1 MDSLKKILGSIGKFI
16 LYILEF
22 IIIIY
27 VVVITTFLLCRNK
40 YGYTEV
46 GSTTLVPLKID
57 TAEYIKDGKEGN
69 LLVVKKTSNLK
80 EGDLIYYYTSEDERY
95 VVKSDYIK
103 SIFNGDGNKLYT
115 LDDGVGSTVVS
126 TRVLG
131 KYANQYA
138 GFGTIFALLTSKF
151 GFLFLVL
158 LPIMCIFIYQLYS
171 LIMVLKYEK
180 VELSELDK
188 ELNET
193 EEKEKKKEETKKVET
208 KEEEKKEEP
217 EKVETKVEEKK
228 EEPEKVETKVEE
240 KKEEPEKVETKE
252 EEKKEEPEKIESK
265 LEEKKEEPEKIES
278 KLEEK
283 KEDLTPEED
292 IEIL

>member
-1 MDSLKKILGSIGKFI
+1 MDSLKKIFESIGKFL
-16 LYILEF
+16 LYIFEF

-27 VVVITTFLLCRNK
+27 VIVITTFLLFRNK

-46 GSTTLVPLKID
+46 GNTTFVPLKID

-69 LLVVKKTSNLK
+69 LLVVKNTPNLK
-80 EGDLIYYYTSEDERY
+80 EGDLIYYYTTEDERY

-115 LDDGVGSTVVS
+115 LNDEAGSTVVS

-131 KYANQYA
+131 KYANQYS
-138 GFGTIFALLTSKF
+138 GFGTIFSILTSKF
-151 GFLFLVL
+151 GFLLLVL

-180 VELSELDK
+180 VELSSLDK
-188 ELNET
+188 ELKEAEKEEKKAGSKK
-193 EEKEKKKEETKKVET
+193 EEKEPEPKKEESKL
-208 KEEEKKEEP
+208 KEKEAKDEPKKEV
-217 EKVETKVEEKK
+217 K
-228 EEPEKVETKVEE
+228 
-240 KKEEPEKVETKE
+240 
-252 EEKKEEPEKIESK
+252 
-265 LEEKKEEPEKIES
+265 
-278 KLEEK
+278 EEK
-283 KEDLTPEED
+283 KEDTEPEED

>member
-1 MDSLKKILGSIGKFI
+1 MDSLKKIFGSIGKFL
-16 LYILEF
+16 LYIFEF
-22 IIIIY
+22 IVIIY
-27 VVVITTFLLCRNK
+27 VIVITTFLLFRNK

-46 GSTTLVPLKID
+46 ANTTFVPLKID

-80 EGDLIYYYTSEDERY
+80 EGDLIYYYTTEEERY
-95 VVKSDYIK
+95 IVKSDYIK
-103 SIFNGDGNKLYT
+103 SVFNGDGNKLYT
-115 LDDGVGSTVVS
+115 LNDEAGTTVVS

-138 GFGTIFALLTSKF
+138 GFGTIFGLLTSKF

-180 VELSELDK
+180 VELSSLDEELKDAEK
-188 ELNET
+188 
-193 EEKEKKKEETKKVET
+193 EEKEEKKTESKKEEKEPEPVKEEKPKEEVKEEPK
-208 KEEEKKEEP
+208 KEEETPKEEV
-217 EKVETKVEEKK
+217 KEEKK
-228 EEPEKVETKVEE
+228 VD
-240 KKEEPEKVETKE
+240 
-252 EEKKEEPEKIESK
+252 
-265 LEEKKEEPEKIES
+265 LE
-278 KLEEK
+278 
-283 KEDLTPEED
+283 PEED

>member
-1 MDSLKKILGSIGKFI
+1 MDSLKKIFGSIGKFL
-16 LYILEF
+16 LYIFEF

-27 VVVITTFLLCRNK
+27 VIVITTFLLFRNK

-46 GSTTLVPLKID
+46 GNTTFVPLKID

-69 LLVVKKTSNLK
+69 LLVVKNTPNLK
-80 EGDLIYYYTSEDERY
+80 EGDLIYYYTTEDERY

-115 LDDGVGSTVVS
+115 LNDEAGSTVVS

-131 KYANQYA
+131 KYANQYS
-138 GFGTIFALLTSKF
+138 GFGTIFSILTSKF
-151 GFLFLVL
+151 GFLLLVL

-180 VELSELDK
+180 VELSSLDK
-188 ELNET
+188 ELKEAEKEEKKT
-193 EEKEKKKEETKKVET
+193 GSKKEEKETEPKKEESKLKEKET
-208 KEEEKKEEP
+208 KDEPKKEV
-217 EKVETKVEEKK
+217 K
-228 EEPEKVETKVEE
+228 
-240 KKEEPEKVETKE
+240 
-252 EEKKEEPEKIESK
+252 
-265 LEEKKEEPEKIES
+265 
-278 KLEEK
+278 EEK
-283 KEDLTPEED
+283 KEDTEPEED

>member
-1 MDSLKKILGSIGKFI
+1 MDSLKKIFGSIGKFL
-16 LYILEF
+16 LYIFEF

-27 VVVITTFLLCRNK
+27 VIVITTFLLFRNK

-46 GSTTLVPLKID
+46 GNTTFVPLKID

-69 LLVVKKTSNLK
+69 LLVVKNTPNLK
-80 EGDLIYYYTSEDERY
+80 EGDLIYYYTTEDERY

-115 LDDGVGSTVVS
+115 LNDEAGSTVVS

-131 KYANQYA
+131 KYANQYS
-138 GFGTIFALLTSKF
+138 GFGTIFSILTSKF
-151 GFLFLVL
+151 GFLLLVL

-180 VELSELDK
+180 VELSPLYK
-188 ELNET
+188 ELKEAEKEEKKAGSKK
-193 EEKEKKKEETKKVET
+193 EEKEPEPKKEESKLKEKEAKDEPKKVV
-208 KEEEKKEEP
+208 K
-217 EKVETKVEEKK
+217 
-228 EEPEKVETKVEE
+228 
-240 KKEEPEKVETKE
+240 
-252 EEKKEEPEKIESK
+252 
-265 LEEKKEEPEKIES
+265 
-278 KLEEK
+278 EEK
-283 KEDLTPEED
+283 KEDTEPEED

>member
-1 MDSLKKILGSIGKFI
+1 MDSLKKIFGSIGKFL
-16 LYILEF
+16 LYIFEF

-27 VVVITTFLLCRNK
+27 VIVITTFLLFRNK

-46 GSTTLVPLKID
+46 ANTTFVPLKID

-80 EGDLIYYYTSEDERY
+80 EGDLIYYYTTEEERY
-95 VVKSDYIK
+95 IVKSDYIK

-115 LDDGVGSTVVS
+115 LNDEAGSTVVS

-138 GFGTIFALLTSKF
+138 GFGTIFGLLTSKF

-180 VELSELDK
+180 VELSSLDEELKDAEK
-188 ELNET
+188 
-193 EEKEKKKEETKKVET
+193 EEKEPEPVKEDKPKEEVKEEPKKEEETPKEEVKEEKKVE
-208 KEEEKKEEP
+208 
-217 EKVETKVEEKK
+217 
-228 EEPEKVETKVEE
+228 
-240 KKEEPEKVETKE
+240 
-252 EEKKEEPEKIESK
+252 
-265 LEEKKEEPEKIES
+265 LE
-278 KLEEK
+278 
-283 KEDLTPEED
+283 PEED

>member
-1 MDSLKKILGSIGKFI
+1 MDSLKKIFGSIGKFL
-16 LYILEF
+16 LYIFEF

-27 VVVITTFLLCRNK
+27 VIVITTFLLFRNK

-46 GSTTLVPLKID
+46 GNTTFVPLKID

-69 LLVVKKTSNLK
+69 LLVVKNTPNLK
-80 EGDLIYYYTSEDERY
+80 EGDLIYYYTTEDERY

-115 LDDGVGSTVVS
+115 LNDEAGSTVVS

-131 KYANQYA
+131 KYANQYS
-138 GFGTIFALLTSKF
+138 GFGTIFSILTSKF
-151 GFLFLVL
+151 GFLLLVL

-180 VELSELDK
+180 VELSSLDK
-188 ELNET
+188 ELKEAEKEEKKAGSKK
-193 EEKEKKKEETKKVET
+193 EEKEPEPKKEESKL
-208 KEEEKKEEP
+208 KEKEAKDEPKKEV
-217 EKVETKVEEKK
+217 K
-228 EEPEKVETKVEE
+228 
-240 KKEEPEKVETKE
+240 
-252 EEKKEEPEKIESK
+252 
-265 LEEKKEEPEKIES
+265 
-278 KLEEK
+278 EEK
-283 KEDLTPEED
+283 KEDTEPEED

>member
-1 MDSLKKILGSIGKFI
+1 MDSLKKIFGSIGKFL
-16 LYILEF
+16 LYIFEF

-27 VVVITTFLLCRNK
+27 VIVITTFLLFRNK

-46 GSTTLVPLKID
+46 ANTTFVPLKID

-80 EGDLIYYYTSEDERY
+80 EGDLIYYYTTEDERY
-95 VVKSDYIK
+95 IVKSDYIK
-103 SIFNGDGNKLYT
+103 SVFNGDGNKLYT
-115 LDDGVGSTVVS
+115 LNDEVGSTVVS

-138 GFGTIFALLTSKF
+138 GFGTIFGLLTSKF

-180 VELSELDK
+180 VELSSLDDELKDAEK
-188 ELNET
+188 EEKVEKKT
-193 EEKEKKKEETKKVET
+193 EFKKEEKESEPVKEDKPKEEVKEEPKKEEETPKEEVKEEKKVE
-208 KEEEKKEEP
+208 
-217 EKVETKVEEKK
+217 
-228 EEPEKVETKVEE
+228 
-240 KKEEPEKVETKE
+240 
-252 EEKKEEPEKIESK
+252 
-265 LEEKKEEPEKIES
+265 LE
-278 KLEEK
+278 
-283 KEDLTPEED
+283 PEED

>member
-1 MDSLKKILGSIGKFI
+1 MDSLKKIFGSIGKFL
-16 LYILEF
+16 LYIFEF

-27 VVVITTFLLCRNK
+27 VIVITTFLLFRNK

-46 GSTTLVPLKID
+46 GNTTFVPLKID

-69 LLVVKKTSNLK
+69 LLVVKNTPNLK
-80 EGDLIYYYTSEDERY
+80 EGDLIYYYTTEDERY

-115 LDDGVGSTVVS
+115 LNDEAGSTVVS

-131 KYANQYA
+131 KYANQYS
-138 GFGTIFALLTSKF
+138 GFGTIFSILTSKF
-151 GFLFLVL
+151 GFLLLVL

-180 VELSELDK
+180 VELSSLDK
-188 ELNET
+188 ELKEAEKEEKKAGSKK
-193 EEKEKKKEETKKVET
+193 EEKEPEPKKEESKLKEKET
-208 KEEEKKEEP
+208 KDEPKKEV
-217 EKVETKVEEKK
+217 K
-228 EEPEKVETKVEE
+228 
-240 KKEEPEKVETKE
+240 
-252 EEKKEEPEKIESK
+252 
-265 LEEKKEEPEKIES
+265 
-278 KLEEK
+278 EEK
-283 KEDLTPEED
+283 KEDTEPEED

>member
-1 MDSLKKILGSIGKFI
+1 MDSLKKIFGSIGKFL
-16 LYILEF
+16 LYIFEF

-27 VVVITTFLLCRNK
+27 VIVITTFLLFRNK

-46 GSTTLVPLKID
+46 GNTTFVPLKID

-69 LLVVKKTSNLK
+69 LLVVKNTPNLK
-80 EGDLIYYYTSEDERY
+80 EGDLIYYYTTEDERY

-115 LDDGVGSTVVS
+115 LNDEAGSTVVS

-131 KYANQYA
+131 KYANQYS
-138 GFGTIFALLTSKF
+138 GFGTIFSILTSKF
-151 GFLFLVL
+151 GFLLLVL

-180 VELSELDK
+180 VELSPLDK
-188 ELNET
+188 ELKEAEKEEKKAGSKK
-193 EEKEKKKEETKKVET
+193 EEKEP
-208 KEEEKKEEP
+208 EP
-217 EKVETKVEEKK
+217 KME
-228 EEPEKVETKVEE
+228 
-240 KKEEPEKVETKE
+240 
-252 EEKKEEPEKIESK
+252 ESK
-265 LEEKKEEPEKIES
+265 LKEKEAKDEPKKEVK
-278 KLEEK
+278 EEK
-283 KEDLTPEED
+283 KEDTEPEED